1 MGTNLRLNIS
11 EYTNRVLGVIKEKF
25 GLKDK
30 SKALDKFAEIFGD
43 EFTEK
48 DANGHYIKK
57 LIEIEKNHFK
67 KYKTRKMSEKEF
79 NELFEMN

>member
-30 SKALDKFAEIFGD
+30 SQALDKFTNMFGD
-43 EFTEK
+43 EFVEK
-48 DANGHYIKK
+48 EANDQYIKK
-57 LIEIEKNHFK
+57 VIEIEKNHFK
-67 KYKTRKMSEKEF
+67 KYKNKKMTDKEF
-79 NELFEMN
+79 NELFELN

>member
-1 MGTNLRLNIS
+1 MGTNLRVNIS

-30 SKALDKFAEIFGD
+30 SQALDKFAQMFG
-43 EFTEK
+43 EELVEK
-48 DANGHYIKK
+48 EAKDQYIKK

-67 KYKTRKMSEKEF
+67 KYRNRRMSNKNF
-79 NELFEMN
+79 NELFELN